1 MPDQMLTPA
10 QVAAEYGVA
19 VRTLANWRYLGI
31 GPKFVKL
38 TEGRSGRV
46 RYPRTSVAAWI
57 ADRESG
63 AHAA

>member
-1 MPDQMLTPA
+1 MPEQMLTPA

-38 TEGRSGRV
+38 TQGRSGRV
-46 RYPRTSVAAWI
+46 RYPRSAVAAWL
-57 ADRESG
+57 
-63 AHAA
+63 AARGEGDAA

>member
-1 MPDQMLTPA
+1 MPEQMLTPA

-38 TEGRSGRV
+38 TQGRSGRV
-46 RYPRTSVAAWI
+46 RYSRADVDAWI
-57 ADRESG
+57 SQQKG
-63 AHAA
+63 QAAA